1 MRPSLG
7 YSNWYWINKD
17 KKEQA
22 KKAQEQAKTIE
33 TVSEPIQEETPQE
46 PEINLTGALV
56 RFDHVQNTLNI
67 PTPTAIT
74 FKQDQPTTDTNNPN
88 N

>member
-1 MRPSLG
+1 MRPNLG
-7 YSNWYWINKD
+7 YSNWHWINKD

-22 KKAQEQAKTIE
+22 KKAIE
-33 TVSEPIQEETPQE
+33 TVSEEPKVETQQDSDTETVSE
-46 PEINLTGALV
+46 PEINLTGTLV

-74 FKQDQPTTDTNNPN
+74 YKQDQTTNNTN

>member
-22 KKAQEQAKTIE
+22 KKAQEQTKTIE
-33 TVSEPIQEETPQE
+33 TVSEPIQEE
-46 PEINLTGALV
+46 PEINLTGKIV
-56 RFDHVQNTLNI
+56 RIEHVQNTLNI
-67 PTPTAIT
+67 PTPTAT
-74 FKQDQPTTDTNNPN
+74 VYKPNQTTNNSN